1 MGKPT
6 HYLVRYTRADGGIDR
21 LIVKKP
27 RNAKKEIDPS
37 LILSVVPIWEIKTG
51 KAYK

>member
-6 HYLVRYTRADGGIDR
+6 HYLVRFARPGGGVDR
-21 LIVKKP
+21 LIVKKA
-27 RNAKKEIDPS
+27 RNAKKEVDPS